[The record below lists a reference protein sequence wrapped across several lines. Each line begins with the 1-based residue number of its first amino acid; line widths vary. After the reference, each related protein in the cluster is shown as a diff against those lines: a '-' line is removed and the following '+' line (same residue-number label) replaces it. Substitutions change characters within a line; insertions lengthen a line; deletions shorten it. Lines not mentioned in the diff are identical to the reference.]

1 MLNFPQRNGW
11 TDHGGLV
18 RGSSFSHVRW
28 HSRSRWP
35 SRPPPAD
42 VSLPPAGRGDAIAA
56 GGSHLGG
63 AARRAHGE
71 DRFKGV
77 AANFSS
83 PPFFRRSTRGSLFAL
98 VCLGIRSMGPGGGDS
113 SGIRKERDQP
123 DPPFP
128 YWLILP
134 PSSPKVTAA
143 SAEHYD

>member
-1 MLNFPQRNGW
+1 MDRS
-11 TDHGGLV
+11 
-18 RGSSFSHVRW
+18 RGSGQEIVVLSCPVAFPVSMAV
-28 HSRSRWP
+28 P
-35 SRPPPAD
+35 TPPAD